1 MKNISRYLTPLAM
14 AALLLAPT
22 NLYSESALGHALGG
36 PEVNKENL
44 TDKEKYTSETYVH
57 EGLTQRMIEK
67 ACGKDETLKKAC
79 AGADVDPEFM
89 GISGTMFKALSKA
102 YTMVVGAGGLG
113 ELEASEP
120 AADGGNA
127 QGGGQATGDAQAGGD
142 KTGSKEDKAD
152 NTDYCKY
159 IAVGTEAISMV
170 QQTASQQSLNA
181 TPLENPNN
189 VGNAQKEAL
198 YRASRSHKER
208 SNNAKIQTY
217 GWGTSTVCYGAMML
231 RPGISTSS
239 WKNWLKL
246 GSSALMTAFFNSQVK
261 GHQKYADQVKQIAD
275 TLPEP
280 GDCNPVTER
289 NCYCAQSETQY
300 DPNYCQKEIHKKIV
314 ADNSYKISCID
325 DKAQADKDCSCRDTD
340 SCLDKTFVNY
350 LKGLGFNETMNKGV
364 VTPLSKF
371 AKGELVGGKLD
382 TSDIAQAAMAK
393 KTLEQLK
400 DKMPNDSVSLNKDQL
415 AEAKAIQ
422 SLGIPAALARKM
434 ASMPYTA
441 EAKKL
446 GDKLAKAG
454 IGGGTYNPSAGTG
467 NRYNN
472 GSVLTFQG
480 GNGNRK
486 SGRSTSSN
494 IDYKKFLPKKGKS
507 TSNGQVLNFAKEA
520 EARAQIHHKG
530 DNRNIFQIIS
540 RRYQVTGWNKL
551 GYE

>member
-1 MKNISRYLTPLAM
+1 MKKISRSLTTLFMLGLVLRPIGLNA
-14 AALLLAPT
+14 
-22 NLYSESALGHALGG
+22 ESALGHTLGG
-36 PEVNKENL
+36 PEANTENL
-44 TDKEKYTSETYVH
+44 SDQDKYTSETYVH
-57 EGLTQRMIEK
+57 DGLTRRMIED
-67 ACGKDETLKKAC
+67 ACGKDDTLKKAC

-89 GISGTMFKALSKA
+89 GISGNMFKALSKA

-113 ELEASEP
+113 ELEGPS
-120 AADGGNA
+120 ADAGKGAETAGSTGNNA
-127 QGGGQATGDAQAGGD
+127 QG
-142 KTGSKEDKAD
+142 AD
-152 NTDYCKY
+152 NAKGKEEKGQEDYCKY
-159 IAVGTEAISMV
+159 IAVGTEAVSMV
-170 QQTASQQSLNA
+170 QQAAAQQSLNA
-181 TPLENPNN
+181 TPIDNPNN

-217 GWGTSTVCYGAMML
+217 GWGTSTVCYGAMMVM
-231 RPGISTSS
+231 PSVSATS

-246 GSSALMTAFFNSQVK
+246 GSSALMTAFFKSQVD
-261 GHQKYADQVKQIAD
+261 GHKKYADQVKQIAD
-275 TLPEP
+275 TLPDP

-289 NCYCAQSETQY
+289 NCYCAQEETQY

-325 DKAQADKDCSCRDTD
+325 DKAEADTDCSCRDTD
-340 SCLDKTFVNY
+340 TCLDKTFVNY
-350 LKGLGFNETMNKGV
+350 VKGLGFNETMNKGV

-371 AKGELVGGKLD
+371 AKGELVGGKLN
-382 TSDIAQAAMAK
+382 TSDINQAAMAK
-393 KTLEQLK
+393 KTLDQLK
-400 DKMPNDSVSLNKDQL
+400 DKIPNDSVSLNKDQL

-441 EAKKL
+441 EAKKF
-446 GDKLAKAG
+446 GDKLAKG
-454 IGGGTYNPSAGTG
+454 GLGGGSFGQGAGTG
-467 NRYNN
+467 YRNSS

-480 GNGNRK
+480 GTGNRK

-507 TSNGQVLNFAKEA
+507 ASNGQVLDFAKEA
-520 EARAQIHHKG
+520 EAKAQIHHKG

>member
-1 MKNISRYLTPLAM
+1 MKNIPRYLTPLL
-14 AALLLAPT
+14 AAILLLGPT
-22 NLYSESALGHALGG
+22 PALSESALGHTPGG
-36 PEVNKENL
+36 PEANIENL
-44 TDKEKYTSETYVH
+44 TDQEKYTSETYVH
-57 EGLTQRMIEK
+57 EGLTQRMIEE

-113 ELEASEP
+113 ELEVDKPTETEGGD
-120 AADGGNA
+120 AA
-127 QGGGQATGDAQAGGD
+127 QATDEED
-142 KTGSKEDKAD
+142 KTD

-170 QQTASQQSLNA
+170 QQVASQQSLNA

-208 SNNAKIQTY
+208 SNNSKIQTY

-246 GSSALMTAFFNSQVK
+246 GSSALMTAFFDSQVK
-261 GHQKYADQVKQIAD
+261 GHKKYADQVKQIAD

-280 GDCNPVTER
+280 GDCNPATER
-289 NCYCAQSETQY
+289 NCYCAQPETQY
-300 DPNYCQKEIHKKIV
+300 DPKYCQKEIHKKIV

-325 DKAQADKDCSCRDTD
+325 DKAQADEDCSCRNTDT
-340 SCLDKTFVNY
+340 CLDKTFVNY
-350 LKGLGFNETMNKGV
+350 VKGLGFNETMNKGV

-400 DKMPNDSVSLNKDQL
+400 DKMPKDSVSLNKDQL

-441 EAKKL
+441 EAKKF

-467 NRYNN
+467 NRYDN

-507 TSNGQVLNFAKEA
+507 NSSGQVLDFAKQA
-520 EARAQIHHKG
+520 EAKAQIHHKG

-551 GYE
+551 GFE

>member
-1 MKNISRYLTPLAM
+1 MKKISRHLLTLTTAVLIMGPHQLA
-14 AALLLAPT
+14 A
-22 NLYSESALGHALGG
+22 ESALGHSLGG
-36 PEVNKENL
+36 PEANVENL

-57 EGLTQRMIEK
+57 QGLTQRMIEE
-67 ACGKDETLKKAC
+67 ACGKDDTLKKAC

-89 GISGTMFKALSKA
+89 GISGNMFKALSKA

-113 ELEASEP
+113 ELEATETSTDS
-120 AADGGNA
+120 ASN
-127 QGGGQATGDAQAGGD
+127 GGGEAPAGGGD
-142 KTGSKEDKAD
+142 KAGGADEEKAD

-170 QQTASQQSLNA
+170 QQVASQQSLNA

-198 YRASRSHKER
+198 YRASRSHKDR
-208 SNNAKIQTY
+208 SDNAKIQTY
-217 GWGTSTVCYGAMML
+217 GWGTSTVCYGAMMA

-261 GHQKYADQVKQIAD
+261 GHKKYSEQVKQIAD
-275 TLPEP
+275 TLPDP

-289 NCYCAQSETQY
+289 NCYCAQAETQY
-300 DPNYCQKEIHKKIV
+300 DPTYCQREIHKKIV

-325 DKAQADKDCSCRDTD
+325 DKAQADEDCSCRDTD
-340 SCLDKTFVNY
+340 TCLDKTFVNY
-350 LKGLGFNETMNKGV
+350 VKGLGFNETMNKGV

-371 AKGELVGGKLD
+371 AKGELVGGKLN
-382 TSDIAQAAMAK
+382 TSDIAQSAMAR
-393 KTLEQLK
+393 KTLDQLK

-415 AEAKAIQ
+415 EEAKAIQ

-441 EAKKL
+441 EAKKF

-454 IGGGTYNPSAGTG
+454 IGKGGTG
-467 NRYNN
+467 NFGASSGNRSNN
-472 GSVLTFQG
+472 SVLTFQG

-494 IDYKKFLPKKGKS
+494 VDYKKFLPKKGKTNS
-507 TSNGQVLNFAKEA
+507 GQVLDFAKQA
-520 EARAQIHHKG
+520 EAKAQIHHKG